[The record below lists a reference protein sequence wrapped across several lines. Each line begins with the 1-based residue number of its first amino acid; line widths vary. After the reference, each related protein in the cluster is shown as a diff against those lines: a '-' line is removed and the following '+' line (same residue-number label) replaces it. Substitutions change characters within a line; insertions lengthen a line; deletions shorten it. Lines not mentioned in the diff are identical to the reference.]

1 MTLASGR
8 LDQSLRLRVRGRRLA
23 DSTTL
28 AWLHLRANPAWPA
41 YLARRRLDGSRR
53 VVVVGTA
60 HRVGSTWLFNL
71 LRDLGW
77 LRDAIDE
84 APAHLHRYRA
94 LWPGAIDY
102 RWLAD
107 IRGWAILK
115 GHADP
120 PATAAEAALARF
132 VTILRDPRDV
142 LVSASFYR
150 AHLPVKQGGLGV
162 AFRALSPAQ
171 RIERLLLDPNPTLLD
186 ELERWQRTPYAIR
199 LRYEALHAQ
208 PVAVLA
214 ELAAQL
220 DLSVNRRQVKAVVAR
235 HEFARVTGR
244 APGLEADAAAR
255 KGIVGDWRTYF
266 TAETAAC
273 FQTAQEGRW
282 LSLLEEMGY
291 EW

>member
-1 MTLASGR
+1 MPDLTL
-8 LDQSLRLRVRGRRLA
+8 SLRRTGRNLVSNA
-23 DSTTL
+23 SL
-28 AWLHLRANPAWPA
+28 AWLHLRANPAWA
-41 YLARRRLDGSRR
+41 GHLARQQWDGSRR

-71 LRDLGW
+71 LRDLGC

-102 RWLAD
+102 GWLAR

-120 PATAAEAALARF
+120 PATADEAALARF

-142 LVSASFYR
+142 LVSASFYC
-150 AHLPVKQGGLGV
+150 AHLPVEQGGLGE
-162 AFRALSPAQ
+162 AFRTLTPAQ
-171 RIERLLLDPNPTLLD
+171 RMERLLLDPYPTLLA
-186 ELERWQRTPYAIR
+186 ELERWQRTPYAIQV
-199 LRYEALHAQ
+199 RYEALHSQ

-214 ELAAQL
+214 GLAEKLAL
-220 DLSVNRRQVKAVVAR
+220 PVNRRQVKAVVAR
-235 HEFARVTGR
+235 HEFARITGR
-244 APGLEADAAAR
+244 PPGQEADAAAR

-266 TAETAAC
+266 TDEMIQC
-273 FQTAQEGRW
+273 FKSAQNGRW
-282 LSLLEEMGY
+282 LSLMEELGHA
-291 EW
+291 W